1 MVGRS
6 IDRLIIDSLLSGEAG
21 SGNVQRFTQGG
32 GVVSDVWNAFADDLT
47 APIRVLLSPAE
58 SVASIDM
65 AFELNRCL
73 KAYRSNGE
81 ARIGFQMINH
91 NERSDVSVLSSFV
104 AATIY
109 VDELLR
115 VVMPLTKWWS
125 DKRLGRMRYKTET
138 SYPLYEVLREEI
150 LLRMKTPEDQGR
162 PARRQ
167 RSSENR
173 QDSRAERDFR
183 VIEAAPIAALIGLI
197 RINMGDPLDFKVE
210 DWSAR
215 YADQITSAA
224 VEEFRHPLI
233 NELKT
238 VLVGSARGQQ
248 SDLDPRERESPAL
261 IQRVFVDRTATI
273 SQNDALSTVKADAAS
288 RLFDISC
295 NKVTWAIIDS
305 GIAAHHPAF
314 FDWAAI
320 ETRSNVLKDPY
331 EDQPGLFQNRV
342 RRIYDFTLLHQ
353 IKSFE
358 LIDEPPSA
366 TVQPSALSP
375 RKRLL
380 RQLIELQPEHR
391 GRKWQVKAR
400 ANIKVIAQQ
409 LAARLSPDWRLIE
422 HLIRLELDDGENLSS
437 DHGTHVAGT
446 LGADWRLKDQ
456 APLLQGICPDINLV
470 DLRVIPSAN
479 ATKQTGK
486 SPLEA
491 TEFAVVAA
499 LEFIQHLNREAG
511 ANGPV
516 IHGVNISM
524 SIPHEVRNY
533 GCGSTPVCVASNALV
548 SSGVVVV
555 AAAGNRGWNE
565 QEHGFGNFTFC
576 SITDPGNAHDVITVG
591 STHRSR
597 PHTYGVSY
605 FSSRGPTG
613 DGRIKP
619 DLVAPGEKIRG
630 PVRGSAL
637 QEYDGTSMA
646 APFVSGAAAM
656 LMARNRELIG
666 DPTKIKKI
674 LCETAT
680 DLGRERYFQGHGM
693 VDALRALQKQ

>member
-1 MVGRS
+1 MTGRS
-6 IDRLIIDSLLSGEAG
+6 IDRRIIDSLLSGEVG

-32 GVVSDVWNAFADDLT
+32 GVVGDVWNAFADNLT
-47 APIRVLLSPAE
+47 EPLRVLLSPAE
-58 SVASIDM
+58 GVASVDM
-65 AFELNRCL
+65 AFELHRCL
-73 KAYRSNGE
+73 KAYRSSHD
-81 ARIGFQMINH
+81 ARQGFEMIDRV
-91 NERSDVSVLSSFV
+91 ERSDVSVLSSFV

-125 DKRLGRMRYKTET
+125 EKRLGRMRYKTET
-138 SYPLYEVLREEI
+138 GYPLSQVLGEEI
-150 LLRMKTPEDQGR
+150 LLRMEKPADQLRATRSLG
-162 PARRQ
+162 
-167 RSSENR
+167 SSENR
-173 QDSRAERDFR
+173 QDSRAKRDFR

-197 RINMGDPLDFKVE
+197 RINMGDRARFEFE
-210 DWSAR
+210 DWSAK
-215 YADQITSAA
+215 YAGEITDAA
-224 VEEFRHPLI
+224 VDEFSRPLI
-233 NELKT
+233 DELKT
-238 VLVGSARGQQ
+238 ASLGNFDGRS
-248 SDLDPRERESPAL
+248 SEMDPRDREAPAL
-261 IQRVFVDRTATI
+261 IQRVFVDRKATI
-273 SQNDALSTVKADAAS
+273 SQNDALSTVKADAAA

-295 NKVTWAIIDS
+295 DKVTWAIIDS

-314 FDWAAI
+314 FDWKAIGAA
-320 ETRSNVLKDPY
+320 SDSALDPY
-331 EDQPGLFQNRV
+331 EDEPGSFPNRV
-342 RRIYDFTLLHQ
+342 RRVYDFTLLDQ
-353 IKSFE
+353 IKSYE
-358 LIDEPPSA
+358 LIDDPSDLKLKPTA
-366 TVQPSALSP
+366 SSP
-375 RKRLL
+375 RSRLL

-391 GRKWQVKAR
+391 NKEWAWQAR
-400 ANIKVIAQQ
+400 INIKRIAQQ
-409 LAARLSPDWRLIE
+409 LASRLSPDWRLIE
-422 HLIRLELDDGENLSS
+422 PLIRLEPDNGAKLAS

-446 LGADWRLKDQ
+446 LGADWRLKGQ
-456 APLLQGICPDINLV
+456 APLLQGICPDINLY
-470 DLRVIPSAN
+470 DLRVIPGTN
-479 ATKQTGK
+479 VATQPGK

-491 TEFAVVAA
+491 TEFAVVGAI
-499 LEFIQHLNREAG
+499 EFVQHLNREAG

-516 IHGVNISM
+516 VHGVNISM

-548 SSGVVVV
+548 ASGVVVV

-597 PHTYGVSY
+597 PHTFGVSY

-674 LCETAT
+674 LCDTAT

-693 VDALRALQKQ
+693 VDVLRALQKL